1 MQALSPQPSHA
12 SARDSGVRTS
22 LIEQPSQPRARGG
35 RECPARTNFHIVNV
49 LGRAYLGTAES
60 IGDSDW
66 APVMWNR
73 IELDIETHI
82 SMLPSYRNGTDK
94 RASRSTRCRTI
105 FAQLPVSICCASF
118 SSISV
123 DVNRSLLYR
132 NVRRNCGDRNGKL
145 QGAASDAVSHV
156 NVPQTHTQS
165 VSLFIRLAMII
176 DGVLFPRELRSS
188 LESPARLS
196 P

>member
-1 MQALSPQPSHA
+1 M
-12 SARDSGVRTS
+12 RTS

-123 DVNRSLLYR
+123 DVNRSLLNR
-132 NVRRNCGDRNGKL
+132 NVRRDCGDRNGKL
-145 QGAASDAVSHV
+145 QEAASDAVSHV
-156 NVPQTHTQS
+156 NVQQTHTQS
-165 VSLFIRLAMII
+165 LSLFIRLAMVI

-196 P
+196 S